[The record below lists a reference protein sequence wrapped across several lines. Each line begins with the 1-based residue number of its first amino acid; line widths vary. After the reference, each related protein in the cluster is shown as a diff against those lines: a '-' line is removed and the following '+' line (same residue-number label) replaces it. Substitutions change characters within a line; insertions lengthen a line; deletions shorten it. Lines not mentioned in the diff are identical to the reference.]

1 MFSSCFFI
9 KGKDFMGYPSSFIA
23 PLSGYVKTNLVIDLD
38 AYNIHSYPGSGT
50 VWYDLTGRGN
60 NANLINGV
68 NWNPDGF
75 FALDGTNDYIVFP
88 NSPDLDFPGDFT
100 LEMVWFTNP
109 WLNSIWDG
117 GASFH
122 GWGHLYRRYDNGY
135 SLPGAWTFETAGDD
149 GWANVWEGP
158 GANFGL
164 PLFSGM
170 RHTRRRWNQLIWTR
184 TGTSMK
190 MYHNGMLCS
199 NITQS
204 YDLSSEYDMIFG
216 RFNEALYMANFIM
229 SMRIY
234 QKGFNSQEVMQNY
247 NFNKLRFLKR
257 FSNIANGEEAKHYSF
272 VGNPSIPSSAKYATD
287 QSIGTVRRNYTKAH
301 DDFKDQIYSFT
312 RIQGGESD
320 AIINLNIATEKKAY
334 ISNLNQESM
343 NSVMNQLEVLNK
355 MSQKLY
361 NDILLLK
368 SGSINKNGVYPSSK
382 YR

>member
-1 MFSSCFFI
+1 
-9 KGKDFMGYPSSFIA
+9 
-23 PLSGYVKTNLVIDLD
+23 
-38 AYNIHSYPGSGT
+38 
-50 VWYDLTGRGN
+50 
-60 NANLINGV
+60 
-68 NWNPDGF
+68 
-75 FALDGTNDYIVFP
+75 
-88 NSPDLDFPGDFT
+88 
-100 LEMVWFTNP
+100 
-109 WLNSIWDG
+109 
-117 GASFH
+117 
-122 GWGHLYRRYDNGY
+122 
-135 SLPGAWTFETAGDD
+135 
-149 GWANVWEGP
+149 
-158 GANFGL
+158 
-164 PLFSGM
+164 
-170 RHTRRRWNQLIWTR
+170 
-184 TGTSMK
+184 
-190 MYHNGMLCS
+190 
-199 NITQS
+199 
-204 YDLSSEYDMIFG
+204 
-216 RFNEALYMANFIM
+216 M